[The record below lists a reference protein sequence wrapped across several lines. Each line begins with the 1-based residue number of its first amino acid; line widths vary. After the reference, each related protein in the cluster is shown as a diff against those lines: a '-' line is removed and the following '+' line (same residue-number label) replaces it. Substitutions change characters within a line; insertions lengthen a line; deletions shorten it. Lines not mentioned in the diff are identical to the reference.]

1 MVLLPLWLN
10 PAELMSEEAV
20 ELMCDAD
27 RRPRDAMP
35 TAIVRCAK

>member
-1 MVLLPLWLN
+1 MVLLPLWLY

-27 RRPRDAMP
+27 RRPRDVMP
-35 TAIVRCAK
+35 TLIVKCAK